1 MRRRRE
7 RGVVAKNAPVAHL
20 QCGGVLSGA
29 RANRASTGAPAASRM
44 IGLEHKE
51 AAEHNDGCCRAD
63 QDRDEQD
70 SQFVES
76 AIHAE
81 Q

>member
-1 MRRRRE
+1 MT
-7 RGVVAKNAPVAHL
+7 AAPETL
-20 QCGGVLSGA
+20 TGGDLWGA
-29 RANRASTGAPAASRM
+29 SAGAPAASRV

-51 AAEHNDGCCRAD
+51 AAEHNGGCCRAE